1 MDINIRSLTL
11 FPTFSSGRIVGL
23 LLPGGE
29 QDAFSMNILVV
40 GATGQLGFRIC
51 VGLIRNGHQVRGL
64 TRQDS
69 PRTSELQQTGV
80 EVFAGDLKDAASL
93 DAATRGM
100 NVIVST
106 ATAVMSA
113 GPGNSLAAVDR
124 DGHKALL
131 AAAVKNGVRKFV
143 YVSLSPA
150 LPEASPLIACK
161 RDIERAVRASGL
173 TWTILQP
180 CYFMEIWFGPELG
193 WDLRQG
199 KAQFFGTGEARASG
213 ISIDDVAAHAI
224 ASVTEP
230 KSDNQDIP
238 LGGPDALSPVEV
250 VKIFERVSGRKFRV
264 KKIPLFIP
272 RIAAVVLKP
281 FNPKLASLMAFG
293 AMADRDDVIDMTKAR
308 QIFGLRGTSVPDFA
322 QKQLA
327 R

>member
-1 MDINIRSLTL
+1 M
-11 FPTFSSGRIVGL
+11 
-23 LLPGGE
+23 
-29 QDAFSMNILVV
+29 
-40 GATGQLGFRIC
+40 
-51 VGLIRNGHQVRGL
+51 
-64 TRQDS
+64 
-69 PRTSELQQTGV
+69 
-80 EVFAGDLKDAASL
+80 EVFPGDLKDAASL

-100 NVIVST
+100 TVIVST
-106 ATAVMSA
+106 ATAVISA

-131 AAAVKNGVRKFV
+131 AAAGKNGVRKFV
-143 YVSLSPA
+143 FVSLSPG

-161 RDIERAVRASGL
+161 RGIERAVRASGL

-180 CYFMEIWFGPELG
+180 SYFMEIWFGPEMG

-199 KAQFFGTGEARASG
+199 KAQFFGPGTARASG
-213 ISIDDVAAHAI
+213 ISIEDVAAHAI

-238 LGGPDALSPVEV
+238 LGGPDALSPLEV
-250 VKIFERVSGRKFRV
+250 VKIFEQVSGRKFRV

-308 QIFGLRGTSVPDFA
+308 QIFGLPATSLADFA
-322 QKQLA
+322 HKQFA